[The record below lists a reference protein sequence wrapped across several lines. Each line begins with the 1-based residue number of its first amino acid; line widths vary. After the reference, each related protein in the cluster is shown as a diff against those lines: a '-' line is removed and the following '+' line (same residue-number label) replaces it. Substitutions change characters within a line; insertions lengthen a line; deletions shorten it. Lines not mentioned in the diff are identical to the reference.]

1 MAPPEPSAQTP
12 PTSGATANQTELLK
26 AKVLSCRLNF
36 GILASLGLSTQP
48 DLNSYMELKWL
59 HPLTEYVQY
68 LCWIRTVQVA
78 FPVELTP
85 TLPQP
90 VKCPGRM
97 MPANSTFSTP
107 ITSTFNAMCFDENSF
122 TCQCKKEDR
131 NSYGFQILH
140 FYWLFS
146 SDIMAVK
153 GLKLLNFMTN
163 LMSNLM
169 INIFVINIMFMFFF
183 FVSCC
188 FF

>member
-1 MAPPEPSAQTP
+1 MVLIVGHASVTVSHNSCLKACGATFCQVKLLKEGKDIPAELAERIQSSKAKAEVAPPEPSAQTP

-36 GILASLGLSTQP
+36 GVLASVGLSTQP

-59 HPLTEYVQY
+59 HPLTEYVLY

-85 TLPQP
+85 ALPQP
-90 VKCPGRM
+90 VKCLGRM

-107 ITSTFNAMCFDENSF
+107 ITSIFNAMCFDENSF

-131 NSYGFQILH
+131 NS
-140 FYWLFS
+140 
-146 SDIMAVK
+146 
-153 GLKLLNFMTN
+153 
-163 LMSNLM
+163 
-169 INIFVINIMFMFFF
+169 
-183 FVSCC
+183 
-188 FF
+188 